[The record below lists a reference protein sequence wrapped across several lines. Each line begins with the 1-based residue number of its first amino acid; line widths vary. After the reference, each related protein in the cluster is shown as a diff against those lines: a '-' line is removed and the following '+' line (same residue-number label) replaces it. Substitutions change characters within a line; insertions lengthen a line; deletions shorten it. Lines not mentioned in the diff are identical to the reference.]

1 MDENKRANDTNKI
14 FSPAPF
20 STLEV
25 DHEAIR
31 QEQLRKEQKSALYPG
46 AAEQG
51 INVLPQVGA
60 NPEDFPE
67 AIPPRGEDGGRSNT
81 ARSRICGMR
90 KKTFWI
96 LLAIILLVVI
106 GAAVGGGVGGS
117 LASSDEDDAPD
128 AANSSTTSTTA
139 SFLPNTN
146 LAAVNFTQNSVE
158 HHLVFF
164 QTPSDGIYQSA
175 WNSSEKTWAVS
186 PVNLKD
192 STISRSELFKT
203 PTPMSA
209 SYYACSSNVSLFCR
223 GFPRFANTN
232 SHNIDH
238 QTPNLTLYFLDS
250 SSRLRQLHTANP
262 ADSDWTTGFL
272 DSTTNIPDATHLA
285 SYSCQ
290 HPSYPDYSDIWYQDS
305 NGYYQIIDAFGR
317 SKTRVDSTISSS
329 QDVTVLKPPQNSSL
343 AFVPHY
349 IYDYNQTTK
358 DPWLSVFFVNDD
370 VLWEYHYKNNQ
381 MTFSSESF
389 LHYHFIQ
396 SSYARVGWN

>member
-1 MDENKRANDTNKI
+1 MDENERTNDTTKI
-14 FSPAPF
+14 SSPAPF

-25 DHEAIR
+25 DHEANH
-31 QEQLRKEQKSALYPG
+31 QEQLRKEQKSGLYPG

-67 AIPPRGEDGGRSNT
+67 AIHPSGEDGGRSNT

-90 KKTFWI
+90 KRTFWI
-96 LLAIILLVVI
+96 LSAIILLVVI

-117 LASSDEDDAPD
+117 LASSDNDTPD
-128 AANSSTTSTTA
+128 AANASSTSTAA

-192 STISRSELFKT
+192 STVSRSELFKT

-209 SYYACSSNVSLFCR
+209 SYYACSSNVSPLPV
-223 GFPRFANTN
+223 FPRLCKLIPT
-232 SHNIDH
+232 ID

-262 ADSDWTTGFL
+262 DDSDWTTGPL

-317 SKTRVDSTISSS
+317 SKTRVDSTMSSS
-329 QDVTVLKPPQNSSL
+329 NDVTVLKPPQNSSL
-343 AFVPHY
+343 ALVPHY

-381 MTFSSESF
+381 MTFSSESH
-389 LHYHFIQ
+389 LIIQ
-396 SSYARVGWN
+396 SSHAGVGGK